1 MMNLKTAR
9 VVGFIGK
16 AFITTGLLL
25 LGLVVYQLWGTG
37 IETRR
42 TQSALR
48 QEFNRIIA
56 TTSPTATS
64 PKTTTTKGTSAF
76 LPVTDALALIEI
88 PSINISKIVVEGITP
103 KDLRRGPGHF
113 PKTPLPGELGNSAIA
128 GHRTSYDAPFGNLNT
143 IALDDPIIITT
154 PKGKFEYIVKEV
166 SIVAPDETS
175 VLKNTPRVATLTLVT
190 CHPRF
195 STSQRLIVRAEL
207 SATSLPAAPT
217 STTTPPAV
225 TTPTTT
231 PQVAQAVTPE
241 VLPEADIDD
250 LGGWFS
256 DSGAIFPALMF
267 GAILIALARSRKLL
281 HSGISRRITSRIT
294 ASITTYALL
303 SIPFLVTLYYFY
315 RHINLLLPAG
325 A

>member
-143 IALDDPIIITT
+143 IALDDVIYITT
-154 PKGKFEYIVKEV
+154 PKGKFAYTVKEV
-166 SIVAPDETS
+166 SIVAPDKTS
-175 VLKNTPRVATLTLVT
+175 ILANTPKVATLTLIT

-195 STSQRLIVRAEL
+195 STSQRLIVSAEL
-207 SATSLPAAPT
+207 STSST
-217 STTTPPAV
+217 NTTTPAIAA
-225 TTPTTT
+225 TPTTT
-231 PQVAQAVTPE
+231 PQVVETTPPEEIAE
-241 VLPEADIDD
+241 VSANDF
-250 LGGWFS
+250 GRWFS
-256 DSGAIFPALMF
+256 DTSAIFPTLLCGALLF
-267 GAILIALARSRKLL
+267 AIATSRKFLRKKI
-281 HSGISRRITSRIT
+281 SGRVTSRRI
-294 ASITTYALL
+294 ASMTTYAFI
-303 SIPFLVTLYYFY
+303 SVPFLVTLFYFY
-315 RHINLLLPAG
+315 RYINLLLPAG

>member
-16 AFITTGLLL
+16 TFITTGLLL

-42 TQSALR
+42 AQSALR

-143 IALDDPIIITT
+143 IAIDDVIYITT
-154 PKGKFEYIVKEV
+154 PKGKFAYTVKEV
-166 SIVAPDETS
+166 SIVAPDKTS
-175 VLKNTPRVATLTLVT
+175 ILANTPKVATLTLIT

-195 STSQRLIVRAEL
+195 STSQRLIVSAEL
-207 SATSLPAAPT
+207 STSSPTTAPAIA
-217 STTTPPAV
+217 A
-225 TTPTTT
+225 TPTTT
-231 PQVAQAVTPE
+231 PQVVETTPPEEIAE
-241 VLPEADIDD
+241 VSANDF
-250 LGGWFS
+250 GRWFS
-256 DSGAIFPALMF
+256 DTSAIFPTLLCGALLF
-267 GAILIALARSRKLL
+267 AIATSRKFLRKRI
-281 HSGISRRITSRIT
+281 SGRVTSRRI
-294 ASITTYALL
+294 ASMTTYALI
-303 SIPFLVTLYYFY
+303 SVPFLVTLFFFY
-315 RHINLLLPAG
+315 RYINLLLPAG

>member
-16 AFITTGLLL
+16 TFITTGLLL

-88 PSINISKIVVEGITP
+88 PSINISKIVVEGLTP

-143 IALDDPIIITT
+143 IALDDVIYITT
-154 PKGKFEYIVKEV
+154 PKGKFAYTVKEV
-166 SIVAPDETS
+166 SIVAPDKTS
-175 VLKNTPRVATLTLVT
+175 ILANTPKVATLTLIT

-195 STSQRLIVRAEL
+195 STSQRLIVSAEL
-207 SATSLPAAPT
+207 STSST
-217 STTTPPAV
+217 NTTTPAIAA
-225 TTPTTT
+225 TPTTT
-231 PQVAQAVTPE
+231 PQVVETTPPEEIAE
-241 VLPEADIDD
+241 VSANDF
-250 LGGWFS
+250 GRWFS
-256 DSGAIFPALMF
+256 DTSAIFPTLLCGALLF
-267 GAILIALARSRKLL
+267 AIATSRKFLRKKI
-281 HSGISRRITSRIT
+281 SGRVTSRRI
-294 ASITTYALL
+294 ASMTTYAFI
-303 SIPFLVTLYYFY
+303 SVPFLVALFYFY
-315 RHINLLLPAG
+315 RYINLLLPAG

>member
-1 MMNLKTAR
+1 MKLKTSR
-9 VVGFIGK
+9 VVGFICK

-56 TTSPTATS
+56 TTQSATATTAS
-64 PKTTTTKGTSAF
+64 AGTSAF

-88 PSINISKIVVEGITP
+88 PSINISKIIVEGITT

-175 VLKNTPRVATLTLVT
+175 VLTNTPRVATLTLVT

-217 STTTPPAV
+217 STTTPP
-225 TTPTTT
+225 TPPTPITT

-256 DSGAIFPALMF
+256 DSDAIFPALMF

-281 HSGISRRITSRIT
+281 YNRISRRITSRIT
-294 ASITTYALL
+294 TSITTYALL
-303 SIPFLVTLYYFY
+303 SIPLLVTLYYFY
-315 RHINLLLPAG
+315 RHVNLLLPAG

>member
-1 MMNLKTAR
+1 MNLKTSR
-9 VVGFIGK
+9 VIGFIGK
-16 AFITTGLLL
+16 SFITTGLLL

-56 TTSPTATS
+56 TTQPATATTS
-64 PKTTTTKGTSAF
+64 PAGTSAF

-88 PSINISKIVVEGITP
+88 PSINISKIIVEGITP

-143 IALDDPIIITT
+143 IALDDPIIVTT
-154 PKGKFEYIVKEV
+154 PKGKFEYIVKKV
-166 SIVAPDETS
+166 SIIAPDETS
-175 VLKNTPRVATLTLVT
+175 VLTNTPRVATLTLIT

-195 STSQRLIVRAEL
+195 STSQRLVVRAEL
-207 SATSLPAAPT
+207 SSTSPPAVAT
-217 STTTPPAV
+217 STTTA
-225 TTPTTT
+225 TTI
-231 PQVAQAVTPE
+231 PQTADTVTPE
-241 VLPEADIDD
+241 VLPEADIDN

-256 DSGAIFPALMF
+256 DSGAIFPTLLCGAL
-267 GAILIALARSRKLL
+267 LIALAMLRRLL
-281 HSGISRRITSRIT
+281 HKRISRHMTSRIA
-294 ASITTYALL
+294 ASFTSYAVLCV
-303 SIPFLVTLYYFY
+303 PFFVTLYYFY
-315 RHINLLLPAG
+315 RYFNLLLPAG

>member
-1 MMNLKTAR
+1 MNLKTSR
-9 VVGFIGK
+9 VIGFIGK
-16 AFITTGLLL
+16 SFITTGLLL

-56 TTSPTATS
+56 TTQPATATTS
-64 PKTTTTKGTSAF
+64 PAGTSAF

-88 PSINISKIVVEGITP
+88 PSINISKIIVEGITP

-143 IALDDPIIITT
+143 IALDDPIIVTT

-166 SIVAPDETS
+166 SIISPDETS
-175 VLKNTPRVATLTLVT
+175 VLTNTPRVATLTLIT

-195 STSQRLIVRAEL
+195 STSQRLVVRAEL
-207 SATSLPAAPT
+207 SSTSPPAVAT
-217 STTTPPAV
+217 STTTA
-225 TTPTTT
+225 TTI
-231 PQVAQAVTPE
+231 PQTADTVTPE
-241 VLPEADIDD
+241 VLPEADIDN

-256 DSGAIFPALMF
+256 DSGAIFPTLLCGAL
-267 GAILIALARSRKLL
+267 LIALAMLRRLL
-281 HSGISRRITSRIT
+281 HKRISRHMTSRIA
-294 ASITTYALL
+294 ASFTSYAVLCV
-303 SIPFLVTLYYFY
+303 PFFVTLYYFY
-315 RHINLLLPAG
+315 RYFNLLLPAG

>member
-1 MMNLKTAR
+1 MNRKTAR

-16 AFITTGLLL
+16 TFITTGLLL

-56 TTSPTATS
+56 TTEPSRAD
-64 PKTTTTKGTSAF
+64 GTSAF

-88 PSINISKIVVEGITP
+88 PSINIAKIIVEGITP

-113 PKTPLPGELGNSAIA
+113 PKTPMPGEMGNSAIA

-143 IALDDPIIITT
+143 IAPDDIIYVTT
-154 PKGKFEYIVKEV
+154 KKGKFAYTVKEV
-166 SIVAPDETS
+166 SVVAPDKTS
-175 VLKNTPRVATLTLVT
+175 VLANTPQVATLTLIT

-195 STSQRLIVRAEL
+195 STSQRLVVSAEL
-207 SATSLPAAPT
+207 SSTTPTITPT
-217 STTTPPAV
+217 STPPSTPM
-225 TTPTTT
+225 PTTT
-231 PQVAQAVTPE
+231 IPQVVEAAPPE
-241 VLPEADIDD
+241 VISDVSANDF
-250 LGGWFS
+250 GKWFS
-256 DSGAIFPALMF
+256 DTSAIFPTLLCGAL
-267 GAILIALARSRKLL
+267 LIALASSRKLIRNRIS
-281 HSGISRRITSRIT
+281 HRVTSHRAPGI
-294 ASITTYALL
+294 ATYALL
-303 SIPFLVTLYYFY
+303 GVPFLVTLFYFY
-315 RHINLLLPAG
+315 RYFNLLLPAG

>member
-1 MMNLKTAR
+1 MNRKTAR

-16 AFITTGLLL
+16 TFITTGLLL

-48 QEFNRIIA
+48 QEFNRII
-56 TTSPTATS
+56 TQTETSKTS
-64 PKTTTTKGTSAF
+64 GTSAF

-88 PSINISKIVVEGITP
+88 PSINIAKIIVEGITP

-113 PKTPLPGELGNSAIA
+113 PKTPMPGEIGNSAIA

-143 IALDDPIIITT
+143 VSLDDIIYVTT
-154 PKGKFEYIVKEV
+154 PQGKFEYTVKDV
-166 SIVAPDETS
+166 SVVAPGETS
-175 VLKNTPRVATLTLVT
+175 VLANTPKVATLTLVT

-207 SATSLPAAPT
+207 SSTTPNSTPT
-217 STTTPPAV
+217 STPI
-225 TTPTTT
+225 PTTT
-231 PQVAQAVTPE
+231 TTQVVEATPPE
-241 VLPEADIDD
+241 VIPDVSVNDF
-250 LGGWFS
+250 GQWFS
-256 DSGAIFPALMF
+256 DTSAIFPTLLCGAL
-267 GAILIALARSRKLL
+267 LIALATSRKLVRNQ
-281 HSGISRRITSRIT
+281 ISRRVTSRR
-294 ASITTYALL
+294 ASSIATYALL
-303 SIPFLVTLYYFY
+303 SIPFLVTLFYFY
-315 RHINLLLPAG
+315 RYINLLLPAG

>member
-1 MMNLKTAR
+1 MNRKTAR
-9 VVGFIGK
+9 VVGFVGK
-16 AFITTGLLL
+16 TFITTGLLL

-56 TTSPTATS
+56 TTEPSRAD
-64 PKTTTTKGTSAF
+64 GTSAF

-88 PSINISKIVVEGITP
+88 PSINIAKIIVEGITP

-113 PKTPLPGELGNSAIA
+113 PKTPMPGEIGNSAIA

-143 IALDDPIIITT
+143 IAPDDIIYVTT
-154 PKGKFEYIVKEV
+154 TKGKFAYTVKEV
-166 SIVAPDETS
+166 SVVAPDKTS
-175 VLKNTPRVATLTLVT
+175 VLANTPKVATLTLIT

-195 STSQRLIVRAEL
+195 STSQRLVVRAEL
-207 SATSLPAAPT
+207 SS
-217 STTTPPAV
+217 

-231 PQVAQAVTPE
+231 PTSTPTSTPMPTTTIPQVAEAAPPE
-241 VLPEADIDD
+241 VISDVSANDF
-250 LGGWFS
+250 GKWFS
-256 DSGAIFPALMF
+256 DTSAIFPTLLCGAL
-267 GAILIALARSRKLL
+267 LIALASSRKLIRNQ
-281 HSGISRRITSRIT
+281 ISRRVTSHR
-294 ASITTYALL
+294 ASSVTTYALL
-303 SIPFLVTLYYFY
+303 SIPFLVTLFYFY
-315 RHINLLLPAG
+315 RYINLLLPAG

>member
-1 MMNLKTAR
+1 MNRKTAH

-16 AFITTGLLL
+16 TFITTGLLL

-48 QEFNRIIA
+48 QEFNRII
-56 TTSPTATS
+56 TQTETS
-64 PKTTTTKGTSAF
+64 KTGGTSAF

-88 PSINISKIVVEGITP
+88 PSINIAKIIVEGITP

-113 PKTPLPGELGNSAIA
+113 PKTPMPGEIGNSAIA

-143 IALDDPIIITT
+143 VSLDDIIYVTT
-154 PKGKFEYIVKEV
+154 PKGKFAYTVKEV
-166 SIVAPDETS
+166 SVVAPDKTS
-175 VLKNTPRVATLTLVT
+175 VLANTPKVATLTLVT

-207 SATSLPAAPT
+207 SSTTPPTTPTSTPT
-217 STTTPPAV
+217 STTT
-225 TTPTTT
+225 TTT
-231 PQVAQAVTPE
+231 QVVEATP
-241 VLPEADIDD
+241 PEAISDVSANDF
-250 LGGWFS
+250 GKWFS
-256 DSGAIFPALMF
+256 DTSAIFPTLLC
-267 GAILIALARSRKLL
+267 GAFLIALATSRKLIRNQ
-281 HSGISRRITSRIT
+281 ISRRVTSRR
-294 ASITTYALL
+294 ASSIATYALL
-303 SIPFLVTLYYFY
+303 SIPFLVTLFYFY
-315 RHINLLLPAG
+315 RYINLLLPAG

>member
-1 MMNLKTAR
+1 MNRKTAR

-16 AFITTGLLL
+16 TFITTGLLL

-48 QEFNRIIA
+48 QEFNRII
-56 TTSPTATS
+56 TKTETSRTD
-64 PKTTTTKGTSAF
+64 GTSAF

-88 PSINISKIVVEGITP
+88 PSINIAKIIVEGITP

-113 PKTPLPGELGNSAIA
+113 PKTPMPGEIGNSAIA

-143 IALDDPIIITT
+143 VSLDDIIYVTT
-154 PKGKFEYIVKEV
+154 PKGKFAYTVKEV
-166 SIVAPDETS
+166 SVVAPDKTS
-175 VLKNTPRVATLTLVT
+175 VLANTPKVATLTLVT

-207 SATSLPAAPT
+207 SSTTPPTTPTSTPT
-217 STTTPPAV
+217 STTT
-225 TTPTTT
+225 TTT
-231 PQVAQAVTPE
+231 QVVEATPPE
-241 VLPEADIDD
+241 VISDVSANDFGKWFADT
-250 LGGWFS
+250 S
-256 DSGAIFPALMF
+256 AIFPTLLCGAL
-267 GAILIALARSRKLL
+267 LIALATSRKL
-281 HSGISRRITSRIT
+281 IRNQVSRRVTSRR
-294 ASITTYALL
+294 ASSIATYALL
-303 SIPFLVTLYYFY
+303 SIPFLVTLFYFY
-315 RHINLLLPAG
+315 RYVNLLLPAG

>member
-1 MMNLKTAR
+1 MNRKTAH

-16 AFITTGLLL
+16 TFITTGLLL

-48 QEFNRIIA
+48 QEFNRII
-56 TTSPTATS
+56 TQTETS
-64 PKTTTTKGTSAF
+64 KTGGTSAF

-88 PSINISKIVVEGITP
+88 PSINIAKIIVEGITP

-113 PKTPLPGELGNSAIA
+113 PKTPMPGEIGNSAIA

-143 IALDDPIIITT
+143 VSLDDIIYVTT
-154 PKGKFEYIVKEV
+154 PKGKFAYTVKEV
-166 SIVAPDETS
+166 SVVAPDKTS
-175 VLKNTPRVATLTLVT
+175 VLANTPKVATLTLVT

-207 SATSLPAAPT
+207 SSTTPT
-217 STTTPPAV
+217 STPM
-225 TTPTTT
+225 PTTT
-231 PQVAQAVTPE
+231 IPQVVEATP
-241 VLPEADIDD
+241 PEAISDVSANDF
-250 LGGWFS
+250 GKWFS
-256 DSGAIFPALMF
+256 DTSAIFPTLLC
-267 GAILIALARSRKLL
+267 GAFLIALATSRKLIRNQ
-281 HSGISRRITSRIT
+281 ISRRVTSRR
-294 ASITTYALL
+294 ASSIATYALL
-303 SIPFLVTLYYFY
+303 SIPFLVTLFYFY
-315 RHINLLLPAG
+315 RYINLLLPAG

>member
-1 MMNLKTAR
+1 MNFKTAR

-16 AFITTGLLL
+16 TFITTGLLL

-48 QEFNRIIA
+48 QEFNRIITQTETPRA
-56 TTSPTATS
+56 A
-64 PKTTTTKGTSAF
+64 GTSAF

-88 PSINISKIVVEGITP
+88 PSINIAKIIVEGITP

-113 PKTPLPGELGNSAIA
+113 PKTPMPGEIGNSAIA

-143 IALDDPIIITT
+143 VSLDDIIYVTT
-154 PKGKFEYIVKEV
+154 PKGKFAYTVKEV
-166 SIVAPDETS
+166 SVVAPDKTS
-175 VLKNTPRVATLTLVT
+175 VLANTPKVATLTLVT

-207 SATSLPAAPT
+207 SSTTPT
-217 STTTPPAV
+217 STPTSTPSNAPM
-225 TTPTTT
+225 PTTT
-231 PQVAQAVTPE
+231 IPQVVEATP
-241 VLPEADIDD
+241 PEAISDVSANDF
-250 LGGWFS
+250 GKWFS
-256 DSGAIFPALMF
+256 DTSAIFPTLLC
-267 GAILIALARSRKLL
+267 GAFLIALAISRKFLRNQV
-281 HSGISRRITSRIT
+281 SRRVTSRR
-294 ASITTYALL
+294 ASSIATYALL
-303 SIPFLVTLYYFY
+303 SVPFLVTLFYFY
-315 RHINLLLPAG
+315 RYINLLLPAG

>member
-1 MMNLKTAR
+1 MNLKTAR

-16 AFITTGLLL
+16 AFITSGLLL

-56 TTSPTATS
+56 TTQPATATTV
-64 PKTTTTKGTSAF
+64 PAGTSAF

-88 PSINISKIVVEGITP
+88 PSINISKIIVEGITP

-143 IALDDPIIITT
+143 ISLDDSIIITT
-154 PKGKFEYIVKEV
+154 PQGKFEYIVKEV
-166 SIVAPDETS
+166 SIIAPDETS

-195 STSQRLIVRAEL
+195 STSQRLVVRAEL
-207 SATSLPAAPT
+207 SSTSPPPVAP
-217 STTTPPAV
+217 ST

-231 PQVAQAVTPE
+231 PQVVDAVTPE

-256 DSGAIFPALMF
+256 DSGAIFPTLMCGAL
-267 GAILIALARSRKLL
+267 LIAMAMFRKLL
-281 HSGISRRITSRIT
+281 HNRISRRMTSRLAANFT
-294 ASITTYALL
+294 SYAIL
-303 SIPFLVTLYYFY
+303 SVPFFVTLYYFY
-315 RHINLLLPAG
+315 RYFNLLLPAG

>member
-1 MMNLKTAR
+1 MNLKTSH

-56 TTSPTATS
+56 TTQPAIATTAS
-64 PKTTTTKGTSAF
+64 AGTSAF

-88 PSINISKIVVEGITP
+88 PSINISKIIVEGITT

-217 STTTPPAV
+217 STTTPP
-225 TTPTTT
+225 TPTTT

-241 VLPEADIDD
+241 VLPQADIDD

-315 RHINLLLPAG
+315 RHVNLLLPAG

>member
-1 MMNLKTAR
+1 MNLKTSH

-56 TTSPTATS
+56 TTQPAIATTAS
-64 PKTTTTKGTSAF
+64 AGTSAF

-88 PSINISKIVVEGITP
+88 PSINISKIIVEGITT

-175 VLKNTPRVATLTLVT
+175 VLTNTPRVATLTLVT

-217 STTTPPAV
+217 STTTPP
-225 TTPTTT
+225 TPTTT

-241 VLPEADIDD
+241 VLPQADIDD

-315 RHINLLLPAG
+315 RHVNLLLPAG

>member
-1 MMNLKTAR
+1 MNLKTAR
-9 VVGFIGK
+9 VVGFVGK
-16 AFITTGLLL
+16 TFITTGLLL

-56 TTSPTATS
+56 TTEPSRAD
-64 PKTTTTKGTSAF
+64 GTSAF

-88 PSINISKIVVEGITP
+88 PSINIAKIIVEGITP

-113 PKTPLPGELGNSAIA
+113 PKTPMPGEIGNSAIA

-143 IALDDPIIITT
+143 IAPDDIIYVTT
-154 PKGKFEYIVKEV
+154 TTGKFAYTVKEV
-166 SIVAPDETS
+166 SVVAPDKTS
-175 VLKNTPRVATLTLVT
+175 VLANTPQVATLTLIT

-195 STSQRLIVRAEL
+195 STSQRLVVRAEL
-207 SATSLPAAPT
+207 SS
-217 STTTPPAV
+217 

-231 PQVAQAVTPE
+231 PTSTPTSTPMPSTPIPQGVEAAPPE
-241 VLPEADIDD
+241 VISDVSANDF
-250 LGGWFS
+250 GKWFS
-256 DSGAIFPALMF
+256 DTSAIFPTLLC
-267 GAILIALARSRKLL
+267 GVLLIALASSRKLIRNQ
-281 HSGISRRITSRIT
+281 ISRRVTQRRA
-294 ASITTYALL
+294 ASIATYVLL
-303 SIPFLVTLYYFY
+303 SIPFLVTLFYFY
-315 RHINLLLPAG
+315 RYINLLLPAG

>member
-1 MMNLKTAR
+1 MNRKTAH

-16 AFITTGLLL
+16 TFITTGLLL

-48 QEFNRIIA
+48 QEFNRII
-56 TTSPTATS
+56 TQTETS
-64 PKTTTTKGTSAF
+64 KTGGTSAF

-88 PSINISKIVVEGITP
+88 PSINIAKIIVEGITP

-113 PKTPLPGELGNSAIA
+113 PKTPMPGEIGNSAIA

-143 IALDDPIIITT
+143 VSLDDIIYVTT
-154 PKGKFEYIVKEV
+154 PKGKFAYTVKEV
-166 SIVAPDETS
+166 SVVAPDKTS
-175 VLKNTPRVATLTLVT
+175 VLANTPKVATLTLVT

-207 SATSLPAAPT
+207 SSTTPTSTPT
-217 STTTPPAV
+217 STTT
-225 TTPTTT
+225 TTT
-231 PQVAQAVTPE
+231 QVVEATP
-241 VLPEADIDD
+241 PEAISDVSANDF
-250 LGGWFS
+250 GKWFADTS
-256 DSGAIFPALMF
+256 AIFPTLLC
-267 GAILIALARSRKLL
+267 GAFLIALATSRKL
-281 HSGISRRITSRIT
+281 IRNQVSRRVTSRR
-294 ASITTYALL
+294 ASSIATYALL
-303 SIPFLVTLYYFY
+303 SVPFLVTLFYFY
-315 RHINLLLPAG
+315 RYINLLLPPG

>member
-1 MMNLKTAR
+1 MNLKTSH

-42 TQSALR
+42 AQSALR

-56 TTSPTATS
+56 TTQPAIATTAS
-64 PKTTTTKGTSAF
+64 AGTSAF

-88 PSINISKIVVEGITP
+88 PSINISKIIVEGITT

-217 STTTPPAV
+217 STTTPP
-225 TTPTTT
+225 TPTTT

-241 VLPEADIDD
+241 VLPQADIDD

-256 DSGAIFPALMF
+256 DSGAIFPPLMF

-315 RHINLLLPAG
+315 RHVNLLLPAG

>member
-1 MMNLKTAR
+1 MKLKTSR

-56 TTSPTATS
+56 TTQSATATTAS
-64 PKTTTTKGTSAF
+64 AGTSAF

-88 PSINISKIVVEGITP
+88 PSINISKIIVEGITT

-175 VLKNTPRVATLTLVT
+175 VLTNTPRVATLTLVT

-217 STTTPPAV
+217 STTTPP
-225 TTPTTT
+225 TPITT

-256 DSGAIFPALMF
+256 DSDAIFPALMF

-281 HSGISRRITSRIT
+281 YNRISRRITSRIT
-294 ASITTYALL
+294 TSITTYALL
-303 SIPFLVTLYYFY
+303 SIPLLVTLYYFY
-315 RHINLLLPAG
+315 RHVNLLLPAG

>member
-1 MMNLKTAR
+1 MNLKTAR

-143 IALDDPIIITT
+143 IALDDVIYITT
-154 PKGKFEYIVKEV
+154 PKGKFAYTVKEV
-166 SIVAPDETS
+166 SIVAPDKTS
-175 VLKNTPRVATLTLVT
+175 ILANTPKVATLTLIT

-195 STSQRLIVRAEL
+195 STSQRLIVSAEL
-207 SATSLPAAPT
+207 STSST
-217 STTTPPAV
+217 NTTTPAIAA
-225 TTPTTT
+225 TPTTT
-231 PQVAQAVTPE
+231 PQVVETTPPEEIAE
-241 VLPEADIDD
+241 VSANDF
-250 LGGWFS
+250 GRWFS
-256 DSGAIFPALMF
+256 DTSAIFPTLLCGALLF
-267 GAILIALARSRKLL
+267 AIATSRKFLRKKI
-281 HSGISRRITSRIT
+281 SGRVTSRRI
-294 ASITTYALL
+294 ASMTTYAFI
-303 SIPFLVTLYYFY
+303 SVPFLVTLFYFY
-315 RHINLLLPAG
+315 RYINLLLPAG

>member
-1 MMNLKTAR
+1 MNHKTAR

-16 AFITTGLLL
+16 TFITTGLLL

-56 TTSPTATS
+56 TTEPSRAD
-64 PKTTTTKGTSAF
+64 GTSAF

-88 PSINISKIVVEGITP
+88 PSINIAKIIVEGITP

-113 PKTPLPGELGNSAIA
+113 PKTPMPGEIGNSAIA

-143 IALDDPIIITT
+143 IAPDDIIYVTT
-154 PKGKFEYIVKEV
+154 TKGKFAYTVKEV
-166 SIVAPDETS
+166 SVVAPDKTS
-175 VLKNTPRVATLTLVT
+175 VLANTPKVATLTLIT

-195 STSQRLIVRAEL
+195 STSQRLVVRAEL
-207 SATSLPAAPT
+207 SS
-217 STTTPPAV
+217 

-231 PQVAQAVTPE
+231 PTSTPPSTPMPTTTIPQVVEAAP
-241 VLPEADIDD
+241 PEAISDVSANDF
-250 LGGWFS
+250 GKWFS
-256 DSGAIFPALMF
+256 DTSAIFPTLLCGAL
-267 GAILIALARSRKLL
+267 LIALTTSRKLIRNR
-281 HSGISRRITSRIT
+281 ISRRVTQRRA
-294 ASITTYALL
+294 ASIATYALL
-303 SIPFLVTLYYFY
+303 SIPFLVTLFYFY
-315 RHINLLLPAG
+315 RYNNLLLHSG

>member
-1 MMNLKTAR
+1 MNLKTSH

-56 TTSPTATS
+56 TTQPAIATTAS
-64 PKTTTTKGTSAF
+64 AGTSAF

-88 PSINISKIVVEGITP
+88 PSINISKIIVEGITT

-217 STTTPPAV
+217 STTTPP
-225 TTPTTT
+225 TPTTT

-241 VLPEADIDD
+241 VLPQADIDD

-256 DSGAIFPALMF
+256 DSGAIFPPLMF

-315 RHINLLLPAG
+315 RHVNLLLPAG

>member
-1 MMNLKTAR
+1 MNLKTAR

-16 AFITTGLLL
+16 TFITTGLLL

-143 IALDDPIIITT
+143 IALDDVIYITT
-154 PKGKFEYIVKEV
+154 PKGKFAYTVKEV
-166 SIVAPDETS
+166 SIVAPDKTS
-175 VLKNTPRVATLTLVT
+175 ILANTPKVATLTLIT

-195 STSQRLIVRAEL
+195 STSQRLIVSAEL
-207 SATSLPAAPT
+207 STSST
-217 STTTPPAV
+217 NTTTPAIAA
-225 TTPTTT
+225 TPTTT
-231 PQVAQAVTPE
+231 PQVVETTPPEEIAE
-241 VLPEADIDD
+241 VSANDF
-250 LGGWFS
+250 GRWFS
-256 DSGAIFPALMF
+256 DTSAIFPTLLCGALLF
-267 GAILIALARSRKLL
+267 AIATSRKFLRKKI
-281 HSGISRRITSRIT
+281 SGRVTSRRI
-294 ASITTYALL
+294 ASMTTYAFI
-303 SIPFLVTLYYFY
+303 SVPFLVTLFYFY
-315 RHINLLLPAG
+315 RYINLLLPAG

>member
-1 MMNLKTAR
+1 MNLKTAR

-16 AFITTGLLL
+16 TFITTGLLL

-56 TTSPTATS
+56 TTTPGSATTEPS
-64 PKTTTTKGTSAF
+64 RKAGTSAF

-113 PKTPLPGELGNSAIA
+113 PKTPLPGEMGNSAIA
-128 GHRTSYDAPFGNLNT
+128 AHRTSYDAPFGNFNT
-143 IALDDPIIITT
+143 IALDDVIYITT
-154 PKGKFEYIVKEV
+154 PKGKFAYTVIDASVVDPDKT
-166 SIVAPDETS
+166 SILA
-175 VLKNTPRVATLTLVT
+175 NTPQVATLTLIT

-195 STSQRLIVRAEL
+195 STSQRLVVRAEL
-207 SATSLPAAPT
+207 SS
-217 STTTPPAV
+217 

-231 PQVAQAVTPE
+231 PSSNAMPTTTTPQVVETAPPE
-241 VLPEADIDD
+241 VTSEVSANDF
-250 LGGWFS
+250 GRWFS
-256 DSGAIFPALMF
+256 DTSAIFPTLFCSAL
-267 GAILIALARSRKLL
+267 LIALAASRKYLR
-281 HSGISRRITSRIT
+281 RRISVHITSCRV
-294 ASITTYALL
+294 ASIATYALL
-303 SIPFLVTLYYFY
+303 SIPFLVTLFFFY
-315 RHINLLLPAG
+315 RYVNLLLPAG

>member
-1 MMNLKTAR
+1 MNLKTAR

-16 AFITTGLLL
+16 TFITTGLLL

-56 TTSPTATS
+56 TTTPGSATTEPSRTA
-64 PKTTTTKGTSAF
+64 GTSAF

-113 PKTPLPGELGNSAIA
+113 PKTPLPGEMGNSAIA
-128 GHRTSYDAPFGNLNT
+128 AHRTSYDAPFGNLNT
-143 IALDDPIIITT
+143 IALDDVIYITT
-154 PKGKFEYIVKEV
+154 PKGKFAYTVIDV
-166 SIVAPDETS
+166 SVVDPDKTS
-175 VLKNTPRVATLTLVT
+175 ILANTPQVATLTLIT

-195 STSQRLIVRAEL
+195 STSQRLVVRAEL
-207 SATSLPAAPT
+207 STTSPT
-217 STTTPPAV
+217 TSPPSTA
-225 TTPTTT
+225 TPTTT
-231 PQVAQAVTPE
+231 APQVVETTPPE
-241 VLPEADIDD
+241 VTSEVSANDF
-250 LGGWFS
+250 GRWFS
-256 DSGAIFPALMF
+256 DTSAIFPTLLCSAL
-267 GAILIALARSRKLL
+267 LIALAASRKYLRRR
-281 HSGISRRITSRIT
+281 ISVHITSRRV
-294 ASITTYALL
+294 ASIATYALL
-303 SIPFLVTLYYFY
+303 SIPFLVTLFFFY
-315 RHINLLLPAG
+315 RYVNLLLPAG

>member
-16 AFITTGLLL
+16 TFITTGLLL

-143 IALDDPIIITT
+143 IALDDVIYITT
-154 PKGKFEYIVKEV
+154 PKGKFAYTVKEV
-166 SIVAPDETS
+166 SIVAPDKTS
-175 VLKNTPRVATLTLVT
+175 ILANTPKVATLTLIT

-195 STSQRLIVRAEL
+195 STSQRLIVSAEL
-207 SATSLPAAPT
+207 STSST
-217 STTTPPAV
+217 NTTTPAIAA
-225 TTPTTT
+225 TPTTT
-231 PQVAQAVTPE
+231 PQVVETTPPEEIAE
-241 VLPEADIDD
+241 VSANDF
-250 LGGWFS
+250 GRWFS
-256 DSGAIFPALMF
+256 DTSAIFPTLLCGALLF
-267 GAILIALARSRKLL
+267 AIATSRKFLRKKI
-281 HSGISRRITSRIT
+281 SGRVTSRRI
-294 ASITTYALL
+294 ASMTTYAFI
-303 SIPFLVTLYYFY
+303 SVPFLVTLFYFY
-315 RHINLLLPAG
+315 RYINLLLPAG

>member
-1 MMNLKTAR
+1 MNRKTAR

-16 AFITTGLLL
+16 TFITTGLLL

-48 QEFNRIIA
+48 QEFNRVI
-56 TTSPTATS
+56 TQTETPGTD
-64 PKTTTTKGTSAF
+64 GTSAF

-88 PSINISKIVVEGITP
+88 PSINIAKIVVEGITP

-113 PKTPLPGELGNSAIA
+113 PKTPMPGEIGNSAIA

-143 IALDDPIIITT
+143 VSLDDTIYVTT
-154 PKGKFEYIVKEV
+154 PKGKFTYLVKEV
-166 SIVAPDETS
+166 SVVAPDKTS
-175 VLKNTPRVATLTLVT
+175 VLANTPRVATLTLVT

-207 SATSLPAAPT
+207 SS
-217 STTTPPAV
+217 

-231 PQVAQAVTPE
+231 STSTPTNAPIPATTIPQVVEVTP
-241 VLPEADIDD
+241 PEAISDVSANDF
-250 LGGWFS
+250 GKWFS
-256 DSGAIFPALMF
+256 DTSAIFPTLLCGAL
-267 GAILIALARSRKLL
+267 LIALATSRKFLRNQVS
-281 HSGISRRITSRIT
+281 HRVTSRR
-294 ASITTYALL
+294 ASSIATYGLL
-303 SIPFLVTLYYFY
+303 SIPFLVTLFYFY
-315 RHINLLLPAG
+315 RYINLLLPAG